1 MESLVLFK
9 DLIVV
14 LLLFKELIVVLLLPL
29 TVTTISSVNVNML

>member
-29 TVTTISSVNVNML
+29 TVTTISSVNVKML